1 MYLNRNFGI
10 LIKLYS
16 KTPAL
21 LAAAALVCCAD
32 IAAAGET
39 PQYRDNATGPVFTLG
54 EVVVEGEADTI
65 SKVTTVDT
73 VKKETMELNT
83 ATNVADAIKS
93 VPGVVLTTG
102 AKNEKTFSIRG
113 FTQRYV
119 PVFYDGIPIYT
130 PFDGYV
136 DMGKLPTGNIS
147 QIDIS
152 KGISSVLYGP
162 NALGGVVNIVSRKP
176 EKKLE
181 ADFDVGWS
189 EGSRWDTNVN
199 LGSRMG
205 KFYFMGSYGYTDQD
219 AFLLSDH
226 HRRAINQQG
235 NHRRDNS
242 YIENQNSGSCKIG
255 FTPADGHEYA
265 VGWAHVK
272 SDWGLP
278 PQENTVAPWWRKF
291 TEWKKDTYYFI
302 GDTKITDNLQLKT
315 RVYRDEYYNVLD
327 AYDNNLYATQDAPNS
342 FHSTYDDYSNGG
354 SLVLRTT
361 YIPRNTVSASF
372 NYKQDVHREQD
383 DYYYD
388 WERYETKTYSYGLE
402 DDIKITDR
410 LSFVAGAGYDKNVQT
425 YANGYPINGKRKDS
439 FNPQA
444 GFNYALTDNTVLHL
458 SVGKKSRFPSL
469 KELYSSLIGTNV
481 PNPDLKAERTV
492 NYEAGID
499 QALPGDTNLKFALFY
514 SDVKN
519 LIVNREIT
527 LLTVKQFQ
535 NIGEA
540 KFKGF
545 EFSLKSGWLLNNNFE
560 LHYTWLHDED
570 RSANRT
576 SNHLEYIPK
585 HNLYMS
591 DLYTINKY
599 LSVFSSLTLNSS
611 KHYQGTLDDENMQ
624 WGTIGGFCTVDM
636 KVIGKI
642 TKYFTLEAGARNLF
656 DEDYQY
662 TNGFPSPGRT
672 FFTILRGKLW

>member
-1 MYLNRNFGI
+1 MHFNRKFG
-10 LIKLYS
+10 KLKKS
-16 KTPAL
+16 HFKMLPW
-21 LAAAALVCCAD
+21 LAAVVLACCAD
-32 IAAAGET
+32 IAAAGEKLQ
-39 PQYRDNATGPVFTLG
+39 PRDNATSPVFTLG
-54 EVVVEGEADTI
+54 EVVVEGQADTI

-73 VKKETMELNT
+73 ITKETIDLHT
-83 ATNVADAIKS
+83 DTNVADAIKS

-102 AKNEKTFSIRG
+102 AKNEKTFTIRG

-136 DMGKLPTGNIS
+136 DIGKLPIGNIS

-205 KFYFMGSYGYTDQD
+205 KFYFMANYGYTDQD

-226 HRRAINQQG
+226 HHRALNQQG
-235 NHRRDNS
+235 DHKRDNS
-242 YIENQNSGSCKIG
+242 YIENQNSGSFKIG
-255 FTPADGHEYA
+255 FTPAAGHEYA
-265 VGWAHVK
+265 VGWNHVK
-272 SDWGLP
+272 SNWGLP

-302 GDTKITDNLQLKT
+302 GDTKITDKLQLKT

-327 AYDNNLYATQDAPNS
+327 AYDNYLYAMQEAPNS

-361 YIPRNTVSASF
+361 YVPRNTVSASF
-372 NYKQDVHREQD
+372 HYKQDVHREQD

-388 WERYETKTYSYGLE
+388 WERFEAKTYSYGLE
-402 DDIKITDR
+402 DDIKITDK
-410 LSFVAGAGYDKNVQT
+410 LSFVAGASYDKNVQT
-425 YANGYPINGKRKDS
+425 YANGYPIIGKKKDS
-439 FNPQA
+439 LNPQA
-444 GFNYALTDNTVLHL
+444 GLNYAPTDTTVLHL

-481 PNPDLKAERTV
+481 PNPNLKAERTT

-499 QALPGDTNLKFALFY
+499 QALPADSSIKFALFY

-519 LIVNREIT
+519 MIVNREIK

-535 NIGEA
+535 NIGVA

-545 EFSLKSGWLLNNNFE
+545 EFSLKSGLIKNNDFE

-570 RSANRT
+570 RSAHRT
-576 SNHLEYIPK
+576 SNHFEYIPK
-585 HNLYMS
+585 HNLYIS
-591 DLYTINKY
+591 DLYAINKY

-611 KHYQGTLDDENMQ
+611 KHYLGTLDDENMQ
-624 WGTIGGFCTVDM
+624 WGAISGFCTVDM

-642 TKYFTLEAGARNLF
+642 TKYFTLEAGAKNLF

-662 TNGFPSPGRT
+662 NHGFPCPGRT
-672 FFTILRGKLW
+672 FFTALRGKL